1 MWEKLW
7 NIYIKVRERVVYLIL
22 QELLYY
28 SATNKPKKYKKL
40 IIEIFIE
47 VQYLY
52 KRLKEAM
59 TKEKNLFEI
68 MVIVIILNTIYDNY
82 NIITVS
88 TLEIR
93 NNFINEIFTI
103 I

>member
-7 NIYIKVRERVVYLIL
+7 SIYIKVRERVVYLIL

-40 IIEIFIE
+40 IIEIFVK

-52 KRLKEAM
+52 KRLKIAM
-59 TKEKNLFEI
+59 TKERNLFEI
-68 MVIVIILNTIYDNY
+68 MVIVITLNTIYDNY
-82 NIITVS
+82 NTITVS